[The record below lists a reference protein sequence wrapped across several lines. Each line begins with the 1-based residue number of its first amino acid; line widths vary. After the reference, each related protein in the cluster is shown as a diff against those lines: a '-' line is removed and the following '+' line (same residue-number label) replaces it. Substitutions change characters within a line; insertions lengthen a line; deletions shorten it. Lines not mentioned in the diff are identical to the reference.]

1 MPDIRRPGLLEA
13 QMVSRSFAERLHNAE
28 HLLGTVLSFPSP
40 EVAEALALCGYDW
53 LMVDVAGAPIDTLTA
68 QRMLQAA
75 RCPVLVRVAGAE
87 AINRALDI
95 GATGVVVP
103 GIRLAEDVERL
114 ISACRYPPLGNRAI
128 SMVRAQ
134 GYGQNFKT
142 YIDDANEEIVIVPQI
157 DHIDAVREIEAIASI
172 SGFNALFV
180 DPYGLSASIGL
191 PGQLGHPEVTS
202 AIGRVQHICEDAER
216 RVGIFAHDLD
226 SAARWLGANF
236 TLVAVASDAM
246 MLSQRARDNLQALR

>member
-1 MPDIRRPGLLEA
+1 
-13 QMVSRSFAERLHNAE
+13 MVSRSFAERMRNAE

-53 LMVDVAGAPIDTLTA
+53 LMVDAGRAPIDTLTA

-75 RCPVLVRVAGAE
+75 RCPTLVRVANSGNE
-87 AINRALDI
+87 AINLALDI
-95 GATGVVVP
+95 GATGVIVP
-103 GIRLAEDVERL
+103 GIRIAEDVERV

-128 SMVRAQ
+128 GMVRAQ

-142 YIDDANEEIVIVPQI
+142 YFDDANEEIVIVPQI
-157 DHIDAVREIEAIASI
+157 DHIDAVREIEAIAFV

-191 PGQLGHPEVTS
+191 PGQLGHPEVTA

-216 RVGIFAHDLD
+216 RMGIFAHDLD

-236 TLVAVASDAM
+236 TLLALESDAM
-246 MLSQRARDNLQALR
+246 MLTQRARDILQVLR

>member
-1 MPDIRRPGLLEA
+1 
-13 QMVSRSFAERLHNAE
+13 MVSRSFAERMRNAE

-53 LMVDVAGAPIDTLTA
+53 LMVDMGRAPIDALNA

-75 RCPVLVRVAGAE
+75 HCPALIRVANTE
-87 AINRALDI
+87 AINLALDI
-95 GATGVVVP
+95 GATGVIVP
-103 GIRLAEDVERL
+103 GIRLAEDVEKV

-128 SMVRAQ
+128 GMVRAQ

-157 DHIDAVREIEAIASI
+157 DHIDAVREIEAIASV

-191 PGQLGHPEVTS
+191 PGQLGHPEVTA
-202 AIGRVQHICEDAER
+202 AIGRVQHICADAER
-216 RVGIFAHDLD
+216 RMGIFAHDLD

-236 TLVAVASDAM
+236 TLVALESDAM
-246 MLSQRARDNLQALR
+246 MLSQRARDILQVLR

>member
-1 MPDIRRPGLLEA
+1 
-13 QMVSRSFAERLHNAE
+13 MVSRSFAERMQNAE

-53 LMVDVAGAPIDTLTA
+53 LMVDVAGAPIDTLAA

-75 RCPVLVRVAGAE
+75 RCPTLVRVADAGTE

-95 GATGVVVP
+95 GATGVIVP
-103 GIRLAEDVERL
+103 GIRLAVDVEQV
-114 ISACRYPPLGNRAI
+114 IAACRYPPLGKRAI
-128 SMVRAQ
+128 GMVRAQ

-157 DHIDAVREIEAIASI
+157 DHIDAVREIEAIASV

-180 DPYGLSASIGL
+180 DPYGLSASIGF
-191 PGQLGHPEVTS
+191 PGQLGHPEVT
-202 AIGRVQHICEDAER
+202 AAVGRVQHVCEDAER
-216 RVGIFAHDLD
+216 RMGIFAHDLD
-226 SAARWLGANF
+226 SAARWLAANF

-246 MLSQRARDNLQALR
+246 MLSQRARDSLQLLR